1 LKGRLEAADASTL
14 EIITTTGLKIVVQPK
29 YPRDTTINSKEI
41 VVSVR
46 PEKIRLSLSPPD
58 SKINCFEGYIKNVMY
73 LGTHVHCL
81 VELLSGDRLTV
92 MLPNISS
99 KLPEPNILVYARWNA
114 ADCLALE
121 E

>member
-1 LKGRLEAADASTL
+1 
-14 EIITTTGLKIVVQPK
+14 
-29 YPRDTTINSKEI
+29 
-41 VVSVR
+41 
-46 PEKIRLSLSPPD
+46 
-58 SKINCFEGYIKNVMY
+58 MY